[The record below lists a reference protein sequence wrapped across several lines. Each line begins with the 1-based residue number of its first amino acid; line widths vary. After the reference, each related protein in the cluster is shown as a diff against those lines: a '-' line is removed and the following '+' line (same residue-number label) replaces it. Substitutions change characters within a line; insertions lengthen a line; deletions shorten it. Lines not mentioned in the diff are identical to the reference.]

1 MPLRI
6 GLVFILSLTGA
17 LPAWSQSQAA
27 SAQLSG
33 TVLDENGAT
42 VPGAKV
48 TLSNPDTRQV
58 TSSKPTQDGSI
69 VGYSPPVLLPVIR

>member
-1 MPLRI
+1 LRI

-48 TLSNPDTRQV
+48 TLSNPDTNFSREATTGDNGLYTLTLISCGQ
-58 TSSKPTQDGSI
+58 I
-69 VGYSPPVLLPVIR
+69 